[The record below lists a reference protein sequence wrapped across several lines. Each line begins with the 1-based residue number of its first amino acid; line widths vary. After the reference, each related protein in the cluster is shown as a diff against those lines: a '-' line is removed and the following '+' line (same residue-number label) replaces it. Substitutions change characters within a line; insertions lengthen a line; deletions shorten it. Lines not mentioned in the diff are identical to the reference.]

1 MHYILYSYVC
11 AYPCEL
17 DLVEGQRLG
26 LPLYGRH
33 PPRRRLLHLPA
44 ARRRRRRY
52 RQRRH
57 GCRRSSL
64 SSSSMSVVYIQIRK
78 ILQAFFLKKKI
89 RRRRRPLLCRFSKF
103 LLASSASAPCVRERW
118 PAGIYTRAGGRP
130 SGADVSRPYGRAVG
144 LPRGGRGVG
153 RGVARPRGALLHA
166 CVVVVA
172 PGFVVASVRAGPR
185 CPVDCSTCGCGLQS
199 GAGGTRSGGWVSRLA
214 QSWLAASPALG
225 FDGIGRRR
233 MHALILLRLRAGPG
247 LATPRHRP
255 APGGLVNGRW
265 LCSFICYVPRAW
277 VRPCSPSIPHA
288 CRPAGHGPTYVPRL
302 FFF

>member
-1 MHYILYSYVC
+1 LLEWRRSDVPVVVHGAPPSTTAAAFAPAAATAFVGAGGGAAAAAAELDVVVGRGVDG
-11 AYPCEL
+11 AGLADGRRRHLHGLEALGEDADRLLLRLGAHHVQRRLPCEL

-103 LLASSASAPCVRERW
+103 LLASSASC
-118 PAGIYTRAGGRP
+118 
-130 SGADVSRPYGRAVG
+130 
-144 LPRGGRGVG
+144 
-153 RGVARPRGALLHA
+153 
-166 CVVVVA
+166 
-172 PGFVVASVRAGPR
+172 
-185 CPVDCSTCGCGLQS
+185 
-199 GAGGTRSGGWVSRLA
+199 
-214 QSWLAASPALG
+214 
-225 FDGIGRRR
+225 
-233 MHALILLRLRAGPG
+233 
-247 LATPRHRP
+247 
-255 APGGLVNGRW
+255 
-265 LCSFICYVPRAW
+265 
-277 VRPCSPSIPHA
+277 
-288 CRPAGHGPTYVPRL
+288 
-302 FFF
+302 